1 MRYLVTGVTRGIGL
15 EIARQLIAAGHEVYG
30 VVRPSTGSGHGQ
42 PGSGPGQPDSGQ
54 VALAGI
60 GEADLSDPTSIAS
73 ALSPFAAT
81 FDDLDGLVHSAGVVR
96 GGTLGET
103 TADDFSAQFD
113 VNVTAA
119 AEITRLF
126 LPALRA
132 ARGTVVFINSTSGLA
147 ASSPTAAYAAS
158 KFALRAYADA
168 LRQDEP
174 DLRVSSIF
182 PSRTGTDM
190 QRELRTIEGAEYHAD
205 DYLRPETVAA
215 VAVSALTLP
224 DDGVITDV
232 TLRPRS

>member
-1 MRYLVTGVTRGIGL
+1 MRYLVTGVSRGIGL
-15 EIARQLIAAGHEVYG
+15 EIARQLITGGHEVYG
-30 VVRPSTGSGHGQ
+30 IVRPSTGSGNEVQGDIS
-42 PGSGPGQPDSGQ
+42 GSEGTG
-54 VALAGI
+54 LAGV
-60 GEADLSDPTSIAS
+60 GRADLSDPATIAD
-73 ALSPFAAT
+73 ALAGFAAT
-81 FDDLDGLVHSAGVVR
+81 FDGLDGLIHSAGVVR
-96 GGTLGET
+96 GGSLEET
-103 TADDFSAQFD
+103 TAADFGAQFD

-119 AEITRLF
+119 AEVTKLF
-126 LPALRA
+126 LPQLRT

-174 DLRVSSIF
+174 TLRVTSVF

-190 QRELRTIEGAEYHAD
+190 QRELREIEQAEYDAD

-224 DDGVITDV
+224 DDGVVTDV
-232 TLRPRS
+232 TLRPRPRR